1 MTISATS
8 AISTSTAPPRVPA
21 LVWVLG
27 WVSLLTDISSEMI
40 LAVLPVYLGTVMGV
54 SMATIGLIE
63 GIAEATAA
71 VMRVF
76 AGAIGDKL
84 GRYKAIVVFGY
95 GLSALSKIVFPFA
108 GSAGPIFAARII
120 DRVGKGLRTAPRDA
134 MIARATHP
142 SILGRAFGIRQ
153 SLDTLGAVFGPLLAI
168 LILGVTHNDFQLLFW
183 IAFAPGVL
191 AVIVLARAA
200 EEPNGGAAP
209 LQRIPL
215 SRADLA
221 RLGFAFWWIAVGA
234 AFLTFGRGAKA
245 FLVLRTEDVGV
256 PLWLVPIAFVIM
268 NSVYAATAYP
278 VGNLSD
284 RIDRRMLLAAGIVVL
299 ILSDMMLAM
308 ASGPWVGLF
317 GVLLWGLHFGM
328 TQGVLAT
335 LVVDSAP
342 ESLRGTAFGVFSL
355 LSGFALVAS
364 GALGGMV
371 WDIWGPSTL
380 FWLATA
386 AATLSLA
393 TAWTPPIGSAA
404 VPR

>member
-1 MTISATS
+1 MTV
-8 AISTSTAPPRVPA
+8 STPSTTAVGAVARVPT

-95 GLSALSKIVFPFA
+95 GLSSISKIVFPFA
-108 GSAGPIFAARII
+108 GTPAPIFAARIL
-120 DRVGKGLRTAPRDA
+120 DRVGKGLRTSPRDA
-134 MIARATHP
+134 MIARATDP

-153 SLDTLGAVFGPLLAI
+153 ALDTLGAVFGPLLAI
-168 LILGVTHNDFQLLFW
+168 VILGVTHNNFQLLFW
-183 IAFAPGVL
+183 IAFVPGVL

-200 EEPNGGAAP
+200 EEPAGGKP
-209 LQRIPL
+209 LERMPL
-215 SRADLA
+215 TRADMA

-234 AFLTFGRGAKA
+234 ALLTFGRGAKA

-268 NSVYAATAYP
+268 NTVYAASAYP
-278 VGNLSD
+278 VGSLSD
-284 RIDRRMLLAAGIVVL
+284 RIDRRMLLFAGILVL
-299 ILSDMMLAM
+299 ILSDVALAL
-308 ASGPWVGLF
+308 ATGPWVGLL

-342 ESLRGTAFGVFSL
+342 EELRGTAFGVYSL

-371 WDIWGPSTL
+371 WDAWGPSML
-380 FWLATA
+380 FWLATS

-393 TAWTPPIGSAA
+393 AAWKPPIGSAA

>member
-1 MTISATS
+1 MTISTTS
-8 AISTSTAPPRVPA
+8 LAVSPRVPA

-27 WVSLLTDISSEMI
+27 RVSLLTDISSEMI

-76 AGAIGDKL
+76 AGAIGDRL

-108 GSAGPIFAARII
+108 GSPAPIFAARII
-120 DRVGKGLRTAPRDA
+120 DRVGKGLRTSPRDA

-168 LILGVTHNDFQLLFW
+168 VILGVTHNDFQLLFW
-183 IAFAPGVL
+183 IAVAPGVL
-191 AVIVLARAA
+191 AVIVLTRAA
-200 EEPNGGAAP
+200 EEPNGGATP

-215 SRADLA
+215 TRADLA
-221 RLGFAFWWIAVGA
+221 RLGFAFWWIAAGA

-268 NSVYAATAYP
+268 NTVYAATAYP
-278 VGNLSD
+278 VGGLSD
-284 RIDRRMLLAAGIVVL
+284 RIDRRRLLAAGIVVL
-299 ILSDMMLAM
+299 ILSDVVLAM
-308 ASGPWVGLF
+308 ASGPWVGLL
-317 GVLLWGLHFGM
+317 GVVLWGLHFGM

-342 ESLRGTAFGVFSL
+342 EPLRGTAFGAFSL

-371 WDIWGPSTL
+371 WDAWGPSTL
-380 FWLATA
+380 FWLATG

-393 TAWTPPIGSAA
+393 TAWTPPIGS
-404 VPR
+404 VTIPR